1 MRIVKDYNQ
10 YVMRNLD
17 RGYTRKELGVS
28 YVKEKRLRVNMR
40 LQKLHEKVK
49 EQQEKVGEKIQTVAK
64 TAGMHRNEWVENADR
79 WVAGF
84 LEMFEEGCHKMGTAI
99 RERIQERLRG
109 QQRGLLQ
116 NGKDDDDEN
125 EEYYDD
131 EDDYDDDDDNDEEY
145 YYDDEEY
152 FDEKDE
158 EVEKNDK
165 KKEGDNRDKK

>member
-1 MRIVKDYNQ
+1 MQLHVYSRIPYVNNPSFVKSWY
-10 YVMRNLD
+10 
-17 RGYTRKELGVS
+17 
-28 YVKEKRLRVNMR
+28 
-40 LQKLHEKVK
+40 LQ
-49 EQQEKVGEKIQTVAK
+49 
-64 TAGMHRNEWVENADR
+64 
-79 WVAGF
+79 
-84 LEMFEEGCHKMGTAI
+84 GTAI

-165 KKEGDNRDKK
+165 KKEGDNRDKKQVSFTWLVSLQSGSWFGYSSVGTCIMCGI